1 VQTASGYDV
10 AWKLA
15 GTDDFTVWAT
25 NSNGTFL
32 SNLVSGTGTSSSIES
47 IETLFNQDLNGDG
60 HIGIPTTS
68 QAASSFATI
77 NTTVS
82 TPDNFHFTGTDG
94 GVSGQ
99 AAGPHNHQDHAG
111 KNTGHDSHDSFV
123 FTPDHGSAGAS
134 NFVHPTDPMPFNNTA
149 FTAAH
154 ATSTETHDDAFA
166 HSAIHD
172 GAHGAQWLVH
182 HSGFHLA

>member
-32 SNLVSGTGTSSSIES
+32 SNLVSGTGTSSAIES

-68 QAASSFATI
+68 QAASSSVTPSLAT
-77 NTTVS
+77 N
-82 TPDNFHFTGTDG
+82 TPDNFHLTGTDG
-94 GVSGQ
+94 GASGQ
-99 AAGPHNHQDHAG
+99 PAGPHNHQNHAG
-111 KNTGHDSHDSFV
+111 INTGHDSFV
-123 FTPDHGSAGAS
+123 FTPDHGPAGAS

-149 FTAAH
+149 FTAVH

-172 GAHGAQWLVH
+172 GAHGASWLVH
-182 HSGFHLA
+182 HSDFHIV